1 MTQRMI
7 VTYAALCQVQTGSED
22 RLGNPSECGDGQ
34 RHAECDC
41 SRVVQRESLEGSK
54 TELCSVL
61 SSYNDFT

>member
-22 RLGNPSECGDGQ
+22 GLGNLSECGDGQ

-41 SRVVQRESLEGSK
+41 TRVVQRESLE
-54 TELCSVL
+54 
-61 SSYNDFT
+61 